1 MNLEDQADRDRAL
14 TVTCPYCNAQPDE
27 VCVRKGTSEPLQ
39 NFAAHPSRLDAA
51 GVVHAP
57 LDSRELRRG

>member
-1 MNLEDQADRDRAL
+1 MNLVDQADRDRAL
-14 TVTCPYCNAQPDE
+14 TVGCRYCLAQVGEPCVRRGTDE
-27 VCVRKGTSEPLQ
+27 VLTNV
-39 NFAAHPSRLDAA
+39 AAHTPRLADA

>member
-1 MNLEDQADRDRAL
+1 VNLEDQADRDRAL
-14 TVTCPYCNAQPDE
+14 TVGCRYCLAE
-27 VCVRKGTSEPLQ
+27 VGEPCVRKGTSDELR
-39 NFAAHPSRLDAA
+39 NFAAHPSRLTDA